1 MACSA
6 ATATARQPDF
16 ARHQGQIGHRG
27 RQIQL
32 ESRLDPAEV
41 AGLADAQLDQ
51 PRQPMLYHHPSRS
64 ILVVG
69 IALPARRPQARNPRR
84 LHHRRQPRPQGPR
97 IRPLPGPHNR
107 GLRPQLH
114 LRHRGSRRRSRLAHP
129 HPSPGPGQRRLP
141 RPPRIVPPPSLPRR
155 PKPGRVGL
163 APPARRRSPGPH
175 RHPALRRHH
184 HTRAHSPPRPAGVL
198 TSAAMGTAL
207 VVWTERHHQG
217 QDNRSPGPVKRA
229 ATPPGE
235 VVTRASKRP

>member
-69 IALPARRPQARNPRR
+69 IALPEGGRKPVTPGDYITVANHDPRVPASARFRGRITEVSGPNCTFVIEEAVVDPDWPT
-84 LHHRRQPRPQGPR
+84 HIHPMGQGNAVYLA
-97 IRPLPGPHNR
+97 LPGSFLPHPFRAVQNQAEWDM
-107 GLRPQLH
+107 LLQLAADH
-114 LRHRGSRRRSRLAHP
+114 QDRTGIPPSGAIITPAHP
-129 HPSPGPGQRRLP
+129 HLP
-141 RPPRIVPPPSLPRR
+141 DQQQP
-155 PKPGRVGL
+155 
-163 APPARRRSPGPH
+163 
-175 RHPALRRHH
+175 
-184 HTRAHSPPRPAGVL
+184 
-198 TSAAMGTAL
+198 
-207 VVWTERHHQG
+207 
-217 QDNRSPGPVKRA
+217 
-229 ATPPGE
+229 
-235 VVTRASKRP
+235 

>member
-6 ATATARQPDF
+6 ATGTARQPDF

-41 AGLADAQLDQ
+41 AGLADAQLDQPRQ

-97 IRPLPGPHNR
+97 IRPLPGTHNR

-141 RPPRIVPPPSLPRR
+141 RPPRIVPPPPLPRR

-175 RHPALRRHH
+175 RDPALRRHH
-184 HTRAHSPPRPAGVL
+184 HPRAHSPPRTAGVL
-198 TSAAMGTAL
+198 TSAAVGAARRRVGRLDGTPSSGPAL
-207 VVWTERHHQG
+207 PFT
-217 QDNRSPGPVKRA
+217 RSGKRTSDSA
-229 ATPPGE
+229 G
-235 VVTRASKRP
+235 